1 MMTTKTTLSNGSL
14 SVWNSYFTFLA
25 RFMGFFTYALNP
37 IPSRSL

>member
-1 MMTTKTTLSNGSL
+1 MTIAKTTIGNISL

-25 RFMGFFTYALNP
+25 RFMGFFSHAINP